1 MPGKT
6 SMDALILTCGTGG
19 GHNTAAL
26 AVKEALESR
35 GHRVDLL
42 NLMSFSEAAPPLVST
57 TLTSALYSGLPG
69 SSAALTSQGKHTGGC
84 RFAPP
89 SIRQTER
96 LKK

>member
-1 MPGKT
+1 
-6 SMDALILTCGTGG
+6 MDALILTCGTGG

-42 NLMSFSEAAPPLVST
+42 NPYELLGSRAASRINNAYIRTVQRAPWVFGCAYLAGEA
-57 TLTSALYSGLPG
+57 
-69 SSAALTSQGKHTGGC
+69 TGGC

>member
-42 NLMSFSEAAPPLVST
+42 NPYELLGSRAASRI

-69 SSAALTSQGKHTGGC
+69 SSAALILQEKHTGVC